1 MTEKEGQG
9 LRPPLLKYKTPL
21 GASGPGEGS
30 QGETPGLS
38 LWRLALLCRCPRCG
52 KGPLYRGLLT
62 IRDTCPVCGLDL
74 SASDTGHGAAVAV
87 TLVLGTIVV
96 GLAFVLE
103 FTLAPPLWV
112 HAVVWPIV
120 TVPLA
125 VLMMRPLKAAL
136 VAQQY
141 RYRADEMGL

>member
-1 MTEKEGQG
+1 MTGGEGQG
-9 LRPPLLKYKTPL
+9 PDPKTPFL
-21 GASGPGEGS
+21 P
-30 QGETPGLS
+30 
-38 LWRLALLCRCPRCG
+38 LWRLALLCRCPHCG

-62 IRDTCPVCGLDL
+62 IRDTCSVCGLDL
-74 SASDTGHGAAVAV
+74 RENDTGDGAAVAV
-87 TLVLGTIVV
+87 TLILGTLVV

-120 TVPLA
+120 TIPLA
-125 VLMMRPLKAAL
+125 ILLMRPLKAAL